1 MSSQYNKDLA
11 RAYFGHA
18 DSGNLEAWRAAMA
31 PDAVIQI
38 NGDPEMTMDQFES
51 MVGPFF
57 SAFSNGRHIIEQ
69 QLADGD
75 WVTTRLYWTALHT
88 GTFSGIPASNRPVR
102 MLSVCSDRFQ
112 GDKIVEHRATID
124 VMALMQQIGAIAAAA

>member
-1 MSSQYNKDLA
+1 MSTESNKQKA
-11 RAYFGHA
+11 RAYFAHA
-18 DSGNLEAWRAAMA
+18 DSGNLKAWRAAMA
-31 PDAVIQI
+31 PDAVIQV
-38 NGDPEMTMDQFES
+38 NGDPEMTMTQFET

-88 GTFSGIPASNRPVR
+88 GAFNGIPASNRPVR
-102 MLSVCSDRFQ
+102 MLSVSSDRFLD
-112 GDKIVEHRATID
+112 GKIVEHRATID
-124 VMALMQQIGAIAAAA
+124 VMALMQQIGAIPAAA

>member
-1 MSSQYNKDLA
+1 MSTQSNKEMA

-18 DSGNLEAWRAAMA
+18 DSGNLEALRAAMA
-31 PDAVIQI
+31 PDAVIKV
-38 NGDPEMTMDQFES
+38 NGDPEMTMEQFEA

-57 SAFSNGRHIIEQ
+57 SAFANGRHIIEQ

-88 GTFSGIPASNRPVR
+88 GVFNGIPASNRPVR

-112 GDKIVEHRATID
+112 GGRIVEHRVTID
-124 VMALMQQIGAIAAAA
+124 VMALMQQIGAIPAAA